1 MKFQKSYSFI
11 AATFV
16 LLMNLGAG
24 SVYAITPW
32 LHTEGNV
39 IKDTVGN
46 TVVLRGVDI
55 VDLGAVELWYGGVN
69 NLIDRI
75 TNQNDP
81 QGSSPGWSTKVIRL
95 SIYPYDAEDFTT
107 GPWYWTPGDDTYYN
121 NLLRPVIDH
130 CKAKDVYAI
139 ICLHYVAN
147 TFDHVAT
154 ANAFWTYMA
163 PKFANDS
170 HVIFELF
177 CEPINAGT
185 TDNDR
190 WLSVRTDMQNWYNIV
205 RTYAPYNLVLVGG
218 PSYCQIIG
226 PAADYPLTGNNIAIT
241 SHIYPGHWKTS
252 PAGNNWYTAS
262 IDKCLAK
269 YPVFMTEWGFKSN
282 ARSRFLKGTITDY
295 GLPLENYREA
305 RKISSSAW
313 CASYDWEPT
322 MFNTDWTLQVGEGY
336 MGGFTKD
343 MLYAYRNS
351 DQPGTVDVTPP
362 NAPTGLIV
370 SGTGNQSVSL
380 NWNDNN
386 DSDLAGYNVYR
397 STTSGS
403 GYVKVNSSLVTPS
416 AYTDNSVTNGTTY
429 YYVVAAVDTHS
440 NESADSGEV
449 SGTPGGGSTN
459 VYNFVGVNQ
468 ANTNFNAYACKAK
481 VFPFNGNAGNRVL
494 MQEATDSEYVSIAAN
509 DLMRWTTFNPFNT
522 YEIFLWVEMKI
533 NETPST
539 VTKIDLT
546 FNGHTNGNSP
556 TVHKIYI
563 MKAGTDWTQNSSWVQ
578 VGTDQTISNTTDATM
593 TRSVTT
599 NAPTYI
605 DGSGKIIWG
614 VYETRSAVEMNIN
627 YLEMAVTR

>member
-1 MKFQKSYSFI
+1 MKFQKSCIFKS
-11 AATFV
+11 V
-16 LLMNLGAG
+16 LFLLLLHLGVG

-39 IKDTVGN
+39 IKDPVGN
-46 TVVLRGVDI
+46 TVVLRGVDM
-55 VDLGAVELWYGGVN
+55 VDLGAVELWYGGAI

-75 TNQNDP
+75 TNKNDT
-81 QGSSPGWSTKVIRL
+81 QGSSPGWYPKVIRIA
-95 SIYPYDAEDFTT
+95 IYPSDAEDFTSPFT
-107 GPWYWTPGDDTYYN
+107 FTPGDDTYYN
-121 NLLRPVIDH
+121 TLLRPVVDY
-130 CKAKDVYAI
+130 CKTKDVYAI
-139 ICLHYVAN
+139 IDLHYVAN
-147 TFDHVAT
+147 TFDHVT
-154 ANAFWTYMA
+154 MANQFWTYVA

-177 CEPINAGT
+177 QEPINAGT

-205 RTYAPYNLVLVGG
+205 RTYAPYNLVLVSG
-218 PSYCQIIG
+218 PSYSQIIG
-226 PAADYPLTGNNIAIT
+226 PAADYPLTGNNIAIV

-262 IDKCLAK
+262 IDKCLTR
-269 YPVFMTEWGFKSN
+269 YPVFMSEWGFNSN
-282 ARSRFLKGTITDY
+282 ERSRFLKGTITDY
-295 GLPLENYREA
+295 GQPLMNFREA

-313 CASYDWEPT
+313 VASYDWRPT
-322 MFNTDWTLQVGEGY
+322 MFNTDWTLQVGEGF

-351 DQPGTVDVTPP
+351 DQPGTTDITPP
-362 NAPTGLIV
+362 SVPTGLLAS
-370 SGTGNQSVSL
+370 SGGNQTVSL
-380 NWNDNN
+380 NWNDNT
-386 DSDLAGYNVYR
+386 DTDLAGYNVYR

-403 GYVKVNSSLVTPS
+403 GYVKANGSLVNTS
-416 AYTDNSVTNGTTY
+416 NYNDTGLTNGTTY
-429 YYVVAAVDTHS
+429 YYVVTAVDTHS
-440 NESADSGEV
+440 NESDDSAEA
-449 SGTPGGGSTN
+449 SATPSSSSTTI
-459 VYNFVGVNQ
+459 YNFNGVNQ
-468 ANTNFNAYACKAK
+468 ANTNFNAYACKAH
-481 VFPFNGNAGNRVL
+481 VFPFAGNAGNRTL
-494 MQEATDSEYVSIAAN
+494 MIEATDSDYGMIAVN
-509 DLMRWTTFNPFNT
+509 DSLRWTTFNPYST
-522 YEIFLWVEMKI
+522 YEIFLWVEMKV

-546 FNGHTNGNSP
+546 FNGHTNGKNP

-563 MKAGTDWTQNSSWVQ
+563 MKAGADWTQDSSWVQ

-614 VYETRSAVEMNIN
+614 VYETRSGVEMNIN
-627 YLEMAVTR
+627 YVEMAVTK